1 MTTCWIN
8 DNVLRFFLKSLVA
21 TSFCSWSNNWTVNL
35 VDMCKK
41 IHGEIG
47 HDFHEFF
54 LKDEQREKI

>member
-1 MTTCWIN
+1 M
-8 DNVLRFFLKSLVA
+8 KSLVA

-54 LKDEQREKI
+54 LKDEQRENIKIKTCIAKI